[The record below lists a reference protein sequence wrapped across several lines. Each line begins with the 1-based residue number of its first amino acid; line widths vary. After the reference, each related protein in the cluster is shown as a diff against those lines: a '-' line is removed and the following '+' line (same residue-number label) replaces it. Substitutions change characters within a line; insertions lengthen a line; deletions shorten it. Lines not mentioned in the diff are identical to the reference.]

1 MINESKLGGHTNKII
16 ILARVR
22 LVNGGTVI
30 FGEIKTIGNT
40 LRYQVSLT
48 EDWKKNM
55 VVIWKV
61 LGREKDEI
69 HKLL

>member
-1 MINESKLGGHTNKII
+1 ME
-16 ILARVR
+16 A
-22 LVNGGTVI
+22 TVI